1 VKSSSYEETFCDA
14 RYVMRCDRQVCPD
27 LQLDQQEEWT
37 KPCYQDMKSWN
48 DVVGILLEHRD
59 PDKKV

>member
-1 VKSSSYEETFCDA
+1 
-14 RYVMRCDRQVCPD
+14 MRCDRQVCPD